1 MAEELVAQG
10 IEIVASED
18 PLTTKA
24 DLLFCGSTMG
34 LIDHEVAD
42 RLAVAAVVPT
52 GPLPITTRAVAH
64 CRRRGIAALPDFV
77 TTVGPFLGGI
87 DMTRE
92 VVTGIIGEVVDG
104 TGQVEMRR

>member
-1 MAEELVAQG
+1 MTNEDLGLTPDSDHDRLLAVGVVAAGLAATPSASTAVIEGSRGGSALAEELVAQG

-52 GPLPITTRAVAH
+52 GPLPIR
-64 CRRRGIAALPDFV
+64 
-77 TTVGPFLGGI
+77 
-87 DMTRE
+87 
-92 VVTGIIGEVVDG
+92 
-104 TGQVEMRR
+104 